1 MSIRPRLG
9 VEVPEL
15 TARVAR
21 VSNPAGTTAMWVRDR
36 LDGLWEDEDFAGWYP
51 RDGRPGLSPA
61 QLATVSVL
69 QFLLDLSDRSA
80 AEAVRCRIDF
90 KYALGLDPGD
100 PGFHH
105 SVLSDFRE
113 RLLDDG
119 RADRLLDLALARL
132 KEAGL
137 VRERTT
143 QRTDSTH
150 VLAAVRDLT
159 RLELVTEAV
168 RAALEEVART
178 AGDALE
184 GLVDDQWGRRYGRP
198 VRLGKNPTRPKT
210 RMNDTGADAR
220 LLLEHLAASFPG
232 LLRGPQVGALR
243 QVLVQNYCWD
253 AAGRL
258 RWRDDEGGSGLPPS
272 AARIVSPYDLAARYA
287 RRGQVTRWTGYLAH
301 VTETCSDDGPN
312 VITDVA
318 TMPAASADTLA
329 LAGIHARLEHW
340 GLLPAEHLA
349 DGGYTSLVHMERA
362 GREHQV
368 TLTGPLPG
376 NPTRQHRTQE
386 GYARDDFRIDYDR
399 QEVTCPQGQVS
410 KGWHGPYPTSS
421 PDAAPLIVARF
432 TKTSASPARP
442 GPPAPPPATASAPWA
457 FPRENCTSCRP
468 ATAPTSRTPP
478 GTSGTQS
485 GPASRAPSA
494 SSPTATACATAA
506 TGDSPRST
514 CSTSSP
520 PSRSTS
526 STSANC
532 PPARAH
538 PHDHRRPSRTTST
551 STTSSACAHGEPS
564 ANPKRPRSPTES
576 S

>member
-1 MSIRPRLG
+1 M
-9 VEVPEL
+9 
-15 TARVAR
+15 
-21 VSNPAGTTAMWVRDR
+21 
-36 LDGLWEDEDFAGWYP
+36 
-51 RDGRPGLSPA
+51 
-61 QLATVSVL
+61 SVL
-69 QFLLDLSDRSA
+69 QFLLDLSDRGA

-90 KYALGLDPGD
+90 MYALGLDPGD

-132 KEAGL
+132 QEAGL

-243 QVLVQNYCWD
+243 QVLVQNYYWD

-329 LAGIHARLEHW
+329 LAGPAQTSVIMLVRRKGCATRGPPLPLRSSR
-340 GLLPAEHLA
+340 GLL
-349 DGGYTSLVHMERA
+349 
-362 GREHQV
+362 
-368 TLTGPLPG
+368 LPG
-376 NPTRQHRTQE
+376 SPRPAAVRSRHRSRRAT
-386 GYARDDFRIDYDR
+386 
-399 QEVTCPQGQVS
+399 
-410 KGWHGPYPTSS
+410 
-421 PDAAPLIVARF
+421 AAA
-432 TKTSASPARP
+432 
-442 GPPAPPPATASAPWA
+442 GPPA
-457 FPRENCTSCRP
+457 RGGE
-468 ATAPTSRTPP
+468 P
-478 GTSGTQS
+478 GR
-485 GPASRAPSA
+485 RAPR
-494 SSPTATACATAA
+494 AA
-506 TGDSPRST
+506 PR
-514 CSTSSP
+514 
-520 PSRSTS
+520 R
-526 STSANC
+526 
-532 PPARAH
+532 
-538 PHDHRRPSRTTST
+538 
-551 STTSSACAHGEPS
+551 
-564 ANPKRPRSPTES
+564 
-576 S
+576 